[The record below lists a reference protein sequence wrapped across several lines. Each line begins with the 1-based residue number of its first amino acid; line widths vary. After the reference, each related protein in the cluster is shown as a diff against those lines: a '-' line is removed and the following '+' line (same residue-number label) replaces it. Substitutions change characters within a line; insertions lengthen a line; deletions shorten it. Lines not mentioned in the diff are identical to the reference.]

1 MASNIAVR
9 LRFTSRE
16 KQPGTRIYQLSDS
29 HPSGTL
35 GESVNK
41 LYSKLDAGNKFIWE
55 TNCNDSES

>member
-1 MASNIAVR
+1 MASNSAVT

-29 HPSGTL
+29 HPPGIQ
-35 GESVNK
+35 GESGNK
-41 LYSKLDAGNKFIWE
+41 LYSKLDAGNKFFWE